1 MYIRLFGKDIKYFHI
16 GFMSDLERVPFC
28 IARAVLH
35 VQHITK
41 SLKIGSY
48 TSHTCTYIRTDT
60 AGTFATK
67 FHYEIRPF
75 LIQSY
80 TLHV

>member
-1 MYIRLFGKDIKYFHI
+1 MKNSYIRKEQNKTELY
-16 GFMSDLERVPFC
+16 SDLKL
-28 IARAVLH
+28 RAVLH

-41 SLKIGSY
+41 NLKIGSY

-67 FHYEIRPF
+67 FYYEIRPF

-80 TLHV
+80 TL

>member
-1 MYIRLFGKDIKYFHI
+1 MKNSYIRKEQNKTELY
-16 GFMSDLERVPFC
+16 SDLNL
-28 IARAVLH
+28 RAVLH

-67 FHYEIRPF
+67 FHYEIGF
-75 LIQSY
+75 FHIQSY
-80 TLHV
+80 TL

>member
-1 MYIRLFGKDIKYFHI
+1 MKNSYIRKEQNKTELY
-16 GFMSDLERVPFC
+16 SDLKL
-28 IARAVLH
+28 RAVLH

-41 SLKIGSY
+41 GLKIGSY
-48 TSHTCTYIRTDT
+48 TSHACTYIRTDT
-60 AGTFATK
+60 AGTFAT

-80 TLHV
+80 TL

>member
-1 MYIRLFGKDIKYFHI
+1 MKSSYIRKEQNKTELY
-16 GFMSDLERVPFC
+16 SDLKL
-28 IARAVLH
+28 RAVLH

-48 TSHTCTYIRTDT
+48 TSHTYTYIRTDT
-60 AGTFATK
+60 TGTFATK

-80 TLHV
+80 TL

>member
-1 MYIRLFGKDIKYFHI
+1 MKNSYIRKEQNKTELY
-16 GFMSDLERVPFC
+16 SDLKL
-28 IARAVLH
+28 RAVLH

-48 TSHTCTYIRTDT
+48 TSHTCTYIRSDT

-67 FHYEIRPF
+67 FHNEIRPF

-80 TLHV
+80 TL